1 MDLTNES
8 ATVPIQDKSGRKG
21 RSPHRPSSGACC
33 PLYSR
38 HSMVIQPA
46 VYAAGEIIQ
55 LGIGDALCVRVVKE
69 DRRTGI
75 HLRIMLQFINN
86 CFHSAVS
93 LFRML

>member
-46 VYAAGEIIQ
+46 VYAAGEIVQ
-55 LGIGDALCVRVVKE
+55 LGIGDALCMRIVKQN
-69 DRRTGI
+69 RRTRVHPGI
-75 HLRIMLQFINN
+75 ALQ
-86 CFHSAVS
+86 S
-93 LFRML
+93 LNDGFQGHAS